1 MRNAYGNAWAE
12 FYDIEFTLGMEKYYA
27 DAKMI
32 FEYEAF
38 FDEFGKWEIEDYKLD
53 SIYEVTIYSEDGDEI
68 KPDKELVD
76 AMYKE
81 VSALNTGR
89 PSISSQVSGGIIT
102 PSRNVMTTKPG

>member
-53 SIYEVTIYSEDGDEI
+53 SIYEVTIYSEDGNEI

-81 VSALNTGR
+81 VWN
-89 PSISSQVSGGIIT
+89 SSKHNDKIEQAIMDDIEF
-102 PSRNVMTTKPG
+102 P